1 MNFEKL
7 FAKAK
12 EKKIQD
18 IQVHFVA
25 DTKLDI
31 EILKGELEN
40 YTISDTKGLS
50 VKGIYDGKMGTVS
63 TEVINDKEIDF
74 IIDSVIA
81 SAKNIDSE
89 DEVFIYG
96 GDSIYKEVDDLYN
109 KELEEVDAKRK
120 IDLAFDLEKKTL
132 ALDDRIKMVQA
143 FYTEVT
149 HKVRI
154 MNSKGLDLSKEVN
167 SATAG
172 VYVIASDGND
182 QRTGIEYIQSNVF
195 EDFVIDEIANEGAK
209 RAVDALGAKSIKS
222 GDYEVILE
230 NKASASLLAAHV
242 NMFSAESVQKD
253 VSLLK
258 GKVGEKV
265 SEDLI
270 SIVDDPFM
278 KKSPRSGSFD
288 DEGVATKYKELVKD
302 GELTGF
308 MHNLKTAKKDEVG
321 STGNGFR
328 NGISSTNFYITP
340 GKTDYNKAVSS
351 MKKGIIITDLQG
363 THAGTS
369 SVSGDFSLQAS
380 GYLVEEGKI
389 VRPVS
394 LITVAGNYLELLK
407 DVTEVCDDL
416 KMNFGYIGSPSLKIK
431 SLAIAGNE

>member
-1 MNFEKL
+1 MNFDLL

-12 EKKIQD
+12 EKNIQD
-18 IQVHFVA
+18 IQVHVVA

-31 EILKGELEN
+31 EILKGELEE

-63 TEVINDKEIDF
+63 TEVINDEEIDF

-96 GDSIYKEVDDLYN
+96 GDSIYQEVEGLYN
-109 KELEEVDAKRK
+109 KELEQVDAKRK
-120 IDLAFDLEKKTL
+120 IDLVFDLEKKTL
-132 ALDDRIKMVQA
+132 AQDNRIKMVQA
-143 FYTEVT
+143 FYSEVT

-172 VYVIASDGND
+172 VYVIATDGSD
-182 QRTGIEYIQSNVF
+182 QRTGIDYIQSNVF
-195 EDFVIDEIANEGAK
+195 SDFTIDEIAKEGAK
-209 RAVDALGAKSIKS
+209 RATDALGARSIKS

-265 SEDLI
+265 SKELI

-278 KKSPRSGSFD
+278 EKSPRSGSFD

-302 GELTGF
+302 GKLTGF

-328 NGISSTNFYITP
+328 NGISSTNFYIAP
-340 GKTDYNKAVSS
+340 GKTDFDKAISN
-351 MKKGIIITDLQG
+351 MKKGLIISDLQG

-389 VRPVS
+389 VRPIS

-407 DVTEVCDDL
+407 DVTEVCSDL
-416 KMNFGYIGSPSLKIK
+416 KMNFGYIGSPSLKIE